1 LTVSLRFR
9 PRRSDRHSPS
19 YRNRKHDHDR
29 QQWFW
34 DDAASPWDDPRRIR
48 EEEDRLASYVVTGL
62 PALVELLP
70 IQVASIG
77 NVEMPRRILERM
89 RHPERLAG

>member
-1 LTVSLRFR
+1 V
-9 PRRSDRHSPS
+9 
-19 YRNRKHDHDR
+19 
-29 QQWFW
+29 
-34 DDAASPWDDPRRIR
+34 
-48 EEEDRLASYVVTGL
+48 L